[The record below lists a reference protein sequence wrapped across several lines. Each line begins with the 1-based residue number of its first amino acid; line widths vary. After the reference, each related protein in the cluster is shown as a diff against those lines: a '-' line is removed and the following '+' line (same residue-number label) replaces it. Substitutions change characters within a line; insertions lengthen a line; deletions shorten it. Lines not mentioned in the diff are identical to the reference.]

1 MKVIFVWLSLPR
13 RNVSLMECITSRRSS
28 LCPMTGF
35 LLGKAK
41 CCPGAMTMDRTS
53 SSNTSN
59 ILKERDSKRIIY
71 DENKVEN
78 KGTDIFNKAFLA
90 PVQVVFL
97 KNKQMTSPLVK
108 EYIRI

>member
-1 MKVIFVWLSLPR
+1 
-13 RNVSLMECITSRRSS
+13 MECITSRRNGS
-28 LCPMTGF
+28 CPMTEF
-35 LLGKAK
+35 PLGKVK
-41 CCPGAMTMDRTS
+41 FCLGAMTMDRAYL
-53 SSNTSN
+53 SNTSN
-59 ILKERDSKRIIY
+59 TLKERDSKMIIY